1 MIESSAK
8 SQDSGSEGKQDPDGR
23 NPTPD
28 FGMPAV
34 DHFRGVLERAK
45 ANAGPGRDGLLILT
59 HRGPDPDAIG
69 SCEGM
74 RHLCM
79 QTFGLQAEVATVGR
93 IHRAENLAMVRALGL
108 EFSTYDDI
116 DPNEYF
122 GAVLV
127 DTQPRFGH
135 TFLPDDIP
143 LLAVFDHHVPPSSGD
158 EDDVPP
164 IEHSDVRLG
173 IGATASIVYEYLRD
187 AHCEWEPMVATA
199 LFCGVRYDT
208 ADLSRNSAALDEEA
222 YYSTFRLADRRLIT
236 QINHPPLPRV
246 YYSELH
252 DALGV
257 ARQYGALVL
266 CLLGKVSHPESVAEM
281 ADFFLRMNGCAW
293 VVVGGAV
300 EEDGQ
305 YVLSLRTDYAFGNAY
320 PLMDRV
326 LDGQG
331 SFGGHGHI
339 AGGRIALDD
348 LGESSIKSVERGLRK
363 RALAI
368 LGSAEE
374 GALPPEGRP
383 LADSP

>member
-1 MIESSAK
+1 MIDSSTK
-8 SQDSGSEGKQDPDGR
+8 SPDPDSPGAEGAL
-23 NPTPD
+23 PTVPPTD

-34 DHFRGVLERAK
+34 EHFRGVLEKAK
-45 ANAGPGRDGLLILT
+45 REAGPGHDGLLILT

-69 SCEGM
+69 ACEGM
-74 RHLCM
+74 RHLCTT
-79 QTFGLQAEVATVGR
+79 TFGLEANVATVGR

-108 EFSTYDDI
+108 EFSTYEELQ
-116 DPNEYF
+116 PEHYF

-143 LLAVFDHHVPPSSGD
+143 LLAVFDHHVPPSTKDD
-158 EDDVPP
+158 EEPLE
-164 IEHSDVRLG
+164 IGHLDVRLG

-187 AHCEWEPMVATA
+187 AKCEWEPNVATA

-208 ADLSRNSAALDEEA
+208 ADLSRNSSSLDEEA
-222 YYSTFRLADRRLIT
+222 YYSTFRHANRALIT
-236 QINHPPLPRV
+236 EINHPPLPRV

-252 DALGV
+252 DALSV
-257 ARQYGALVL
+257 ARQYGALVI
-266 CLLGKVSHPESVAEM
+266 CLLGTVSHPEFVAEM

-300 EEDGQ
+300 EEDGV

-320 PLMDRV
+320 PLMARV
-326 LDGQG
+326 LDGEG

-339 AGGRIALDD
+339 AGGRIAMEDM
-348 LGESSIKSVERGLRK
+348 GESSIKKIERTLRR

-368 LGSAEE
+368 LGSSDEDS
-374 GALPPEGRP
+374 LPPEGRA
-383 LADSP
+383 LAEAP